1 MRLKLQRVYLH
12 KIQCSTNCTLFCY
25 SKLSEGDSGIIV
37 SFRDKNGRL
46 HPVGMF
52 VGVFSEDLAALGCP
66 IYQAII
72 LSQAIKDL
80 ETDYPH
86 HIADVRV
93 LATC

>member
-1 MRLKLQRVYLH
+1 
-12 KIQCSTNCTLFCY
+12 
-25 SKLSEGDSGIIV
+25 
-37 SFRDKNGRL
+37 
-46 HPVGMF
+46 MF